1 INAISYAFFAMGW
14 YIFCWFP
21 LIIIKVIT
29 TLFGAINFN
38 LLKGIFFGQ
47 QEIDVNKI
55 PVAFWIFVGLSA
67 GALVFLIFYRL
78 LKGFFY
84 NNEQKTGQS
93 EIKSIILKTI
103 SAIFFPI
110 LFVGFLFIVLVGSNI
125 VLMEIKASFSQ
136 NQDLNVSLIRGATG
150 DLNLSQDNIKLLSG
164 GSIVDLN
171 TYS

>member
-1 INAISYAFFAMGW
+1 MFSGIINTIAYAVFAGLW
-14 YIFCWFP
+14 YLLCWFP

-47 QEIDVNKI
+47 GEIDINKI

-84 NNEQKTGQS
+84 NQEKRTGES

-110 LFVGFLFIVLVGSNI
+110 LFVGFLFIVFVGTNM

-150 DLNLSQDNIKLLSG
+150 DLKLPNEEIKSLSDG
-164 GSIVDLN
+164 
-171 TYS
+171 